1 MRRNC
6 AWRLGVIS
14 FSLPELSKKSKQLL
28 QPFSGLGFVTLSKC
42 ISQIFMKDQPS
53 LSQAYKL
60 SSK

>member
-6 AWRLGVIS
+6 AWKLRVII

-42 ISQIFMKDQPS
+42 ISQIFTKDQPN
-53 LSQAYKL
+53 LSKAYKL